1 MTQKSVSRKQRY
13 NTLDF
18 AEQNRVPTGMIPLQ
32 SLISLA
38 GAYTNCK
45 RQLALP
51 ALKIQ
56 KKAVLSH
63 DTRVICT
70 PNTGHPVL
78 GVFLCDTVMS
88 TRSYVL
94 KCTDKENGQKR
105 Q

>member
-18 AEQNRVPTGMIPLQ
+18 AEQNRVPTGMLPLQ

-51 ALKIQ
+51 APKMQ
-56 KKAVLSH
+56 KKQFYHTIRAW
-63 DTRVICT
+63 
-70 PNTGHPVL
+70 
-78 GVFLCDTVMS
+78 
-88 TRSYVL
+88 
-94 KCTDKENGQKR
+94 
-105 Q
+105 

>member
-18 AEQNRVPTGMIPLQ
+18 AEQNRVPAWMLPLQ

-63 DTRVICT
+63 DTRVVELLSFIELQHR
-70 PNTGHPVL
+70 TGSAKPVQYL
-78 GVFLCDTVMS
+78 H
-88 TRSYVL
+88 
-94 KCTDKENGQKR
+94 
-105 Q
+105 